1 MDDKFYHITYNDD
14 IYTIYQEKIIH
25 FNIDKLNIVINND
38 FNKNLIA
45 IFRLYKLKNLHN
57 ILIYSL
63 LYNISKTLIFIN
75 YHITKLEDLN
85 QYNLIYKTS
94 SNSIYSKSYKNYD
107 EFFTTMFNIILST
120 ENDHNV
126 IYDTFRIKSSL
137 KCISHFF
144 NSYHNNFSHHIFYIK
159 DIIFFIYYYFMQSC
173 ILVTLFYTPKLFL

>member
-1 MDDKFYHITYNDD
+1 MDDKFYYITYNDD

-38 FNKNLIA
+38 FNKKIMK
-45 IFRLYKLKNLHN
+45 IFRLYKLKNLNN

-75 YHITKLEDLN
+75 HHITKMEDLN
-85 QYNLIYKTS
+85 RYNLIYKTS
-94 SNSIYSKSYKNYD
+94 SNSIYLYHSKSYKNYS
-107 EFFTTMFNIILST
+107 EFFTTMFDIILSN
-120 ENDHNV
+120 ENDNDI

-144 NSYHNNFSHHIFYIK
+144 NSYQDNFSHDIFYIK
-159 DIIFFIYYYFMQSC
+159 DIIFFIYY
-173 ILVTLFYTPKLFL
+173 FYIYKNLEFFYIML